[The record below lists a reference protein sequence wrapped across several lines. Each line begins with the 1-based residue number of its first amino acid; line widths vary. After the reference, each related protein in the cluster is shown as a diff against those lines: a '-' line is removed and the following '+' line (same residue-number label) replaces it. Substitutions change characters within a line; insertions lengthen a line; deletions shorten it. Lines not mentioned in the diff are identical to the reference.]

1 MKPVEAVK
9 SRTIATLLGLF
20 LGAIGAHRFYLGFY
34 KLALAQIALTIL
46 THGYGVIWG
55 FIDTVLLF
63 GGHIH
68 KDSKNRPLK

>member
-1 MKPVEAVK
+1 
-9 SRTIATLLGLF
+9 
-20 LGAIGAHRFYLGFY
+20 LGFY